1 LFDVQAT
8 RRVGLQATR
17 LHYDLAEPNV
27 KGEPNMRA
35 LFRWWPSLLA
45 ASLLVLALTG
55 RFPAGE
61 PDQEKNNQGPDKK
74 KIRSTIRA
82 VIKTGARLHNGRDYA
97 GSYRFF
103 QGGATV
109 LRSLLASQP
118 KLQKSLDSSLAE
130 AERNP
135 SMSQR
140 GWIMYRSLSNVYAEL
155 GPMDEQMEN
164 KADRKK
170 GKKGKEAKKKKK
182 GKKDKRKDARKDE
195 DKSDKDQGTDKK
207 EQDKDVPKDLLKDVK
222 KADKQK
228 KDRKSKD
235 KEEKEEK
242 SEDKGDK
249 EQKAK
254 DKGDKEQKARD
265 KGDKEQKA
273 KDKEQKAKDKKD
285 NEQKSEDKE
294 DNGQKSKDKE
304 QAKGNAKVSG
314 KVLFKGKPVTA
325 GVISFVDKKGKTYS
339 APLEADGTY
348 SLEKLAPGEYRLVID
363 TSKVKKNRVLLPIK
377 YSDPKK
383 TSLRSTVAKGNNTF
397 DIQLAD

>member
-1 LFDVQAT
+1 
-8 RRVGLQATR
+8 
-17 LHYDLAEPNV
+17 
-27 KGEPNMRA
+27 MRA

-45 ASLLVLALTG
+45 AALLVLVLTG
-55 RFPAGE
+55 RFQAGE

-74 KIRSTIRA
+74 QIRSTIRA
-82 VIKTGARLHNGRDYA
+82 VIKTGARLHNGRDYD
-97 GSYRFF
+97 GSYRYF

-109 LRSLLASQP
+109 LRSMLTGQP
-118 KLQKSLDSSLAE
+118 KLQKSIDSSLAE

-155 GPMDEQMEN
+155 GPKEERMEN
-164 KADRKK
+164 QADRKK

-222 KADKQK
+222 KADKRE

-235 KEEKEEK
+235 KEEKELKSEDKEQKPKDKEDKEQKAKDKKDKEQKAKDKEDKEEK

-254 DKGDKEQKARD
+254 DK
-265 KGDKEQKA
+265 
-273 KDKEQKAKDKKD
+273 
-285 NEQKSEDKE
+285 
-294 DNGQKSKDKE
+294 E
-304 QAKGNAKVSG
+304 QAKENAKVSG
-314 KVLFKGKPVTA
+314 KVLFKGKVVTA
-325 GVISFVDKKGKTYS
+325 GVIIFVDKKGKTYS
-339 APLEADGTY
+339 APLE
-348 SLEKLAPGEYRLVID
+348 
-363 TSKVKKNRVLLPIK
+363 
-377 YSDPKK
+377 
-383 TSLRSTVAKGNNTF
+383 
-397 DIQLAD
+397 